1 MRPMDNTDGPAGP
14 TPIEAL
20 LALMTRLR
28 DRENGCPWDAVQTYA
43 TIAPYTIEEAYEV
56 ADAIARDDLAA
67 LEEELGDLLLQVV
80 FHAEMARE
88 AGAFDFHSVAR
99 GITEKMYRR
108 HPHVFGDATKDGD
121 LRPAWEAMKERE
133 RRDKVSAESRPTSAL
148 DGVAFALPALMRAR
162 KLQERAA
169 RVGFDWPDMASTL
182 AKVDEE
188 LDELKDV
195 LGGDGGEAELVEE
208 IGDLLFACVNVARR
222 LGIDPEEALRGCN
235 DKFVRRFNHVENGL
249 TKAGKAP
256 NDSTLEE
263 MDALWEEAKERER
276 A

>member
-1 MRPMDNTDGPAGP
+1 MDDTDGMVSP
-14 TPIEAL
+14 TPIESL

-88 AGAFDFHSVAR
+88 TGAFDFHSVAR
-99 GITEKMYRR
+99 GIVEKMYRR
-108 HPHVFGDATKDGD
+108 HPHVFGDASRDED
-121 LRPAWEAMKERE
+121 PPPAWESMKERE
-133 RRDKVSAESRPTSAL
+133 RRNKAESKSGQASAL
-148 DGVAFALPALMRAR
+148 DGVALALPALMRAR

-188 LDELKDV
+188 LDELKSAIGD
-195 LGGDGGEAELVEE
+195 DGGRAELVEE

-222 LGIDPEEALRGCN
+222 LGIDSEEALRVCN
-235 DKFVRRFNHVENGL
+235 DKFVRRFNHVEDEL
-249 TKAGKAP
+249 ASAGKAP
-256 NDSTLEE
+256 EDSTLEE
-263 MDALWEEAKERER
+263 MDALWEDAKARER

>member
-1 MRPMDNTDGPAGP
+1 MENTDGTKGP
-14 TPIEAL
+14 TPIDAL

-28 DRENGCPWDAVQTYA
+28 DRETGCPWDAVQTYA

-56 ADAIARDDLAA
+56 ADAIARDDLTA

-99 GITEKMYRR
+99 GIAEKMYRR
-108 HPHVFGDATKDGD
+108 HPHVFGDGSKDGNP
-121 LRPAWEAMKERE
+121 RPAWEAMKERE
-133 RRDKVSAESRPTSAL
+133 RRDKVSTGLGPTSVL
-148 DGVAFALPALMRAR
+148 DGVALALPALMRAR

-169 RVGFDWPDMASTL
+169 RVGFDWPDMDSTM

-188 LDELKDV
+188 LGELKGA
-195 LGGDGGEAELVEE
+195 LGGDSDEAEVVEE

-222 LGIDPEEALRGCN
+222 LGIDPEQALRGCN
-235 DKFVRRFNHVENGL
+235 DKFVRRFNHVESRL
-249 TKAGKAP
+249 AQADKAP
-256 NDSTLEE
+256 ENSTLEE

>member
-1 MRPMDNTDGPAGP
+1 MNETDEKEHP
-14 TPIEAL
+14 TPIGAL

-28 DRENGCPWDAVQTYA
+28 DRENGCPWDAVQTFS

-56 ADAIARDDLAA
+56 ADAIARNDLKG

-88 AGAFDFHSVAR
+88 VGAFDFDSVAR

-108 HPHVFGDATKDGD
+108 HPHVFGDVSKDGD

-133 RRDKVSAESRPTSAL
+133 RRDKVSTGSRPTSAL
-148 DGVAFALPALMRAR
+148 DGVALALPALLRAR

-169 RVGFDWPDMASTL
+169 RVGFDWPDMESTM

-188 LDELKDV
+188 LGELKGA
-195 LGGDGGEAELVEE
+195 LGGDGDEAELVEE

-235 DKFVRRFNHVENGL
+235 DKFVRRFSYVESAL
-249 TKAGKAP
+249 TTAGKASE
-256 NDSTLEE
+256 NSTLKE

>member
-1 MRPMDNTDGPAGP
+1 MENNDGTAGP

-88 AGAFDFHSVAR
+88 SGAFDFHSVAR

-108 HPHVFGDATKDGD
+108 HPHVFGDAAKDGD
-121 LRPAWEAMKERE
+121 LRPAWESMKERE
-133 RRDKVSAESRPTSAL
+133 RRDKADAKEAPSSAL
-148 DGVAFALPALMRAR
+148 DGVALALPALVRAL

-169 RVGFDWPDMASTL
+169 RVGFDWPDMESTM

-188 LDELKDV
+188 LGELKHAIR
-195 LGGDGGEAELVEE
+195 DGIDRAEIAAE

-235 DKFVRRFNHVENGL
+235 GKFIRRFNYVEDGL
-249 TKAGKAP
+249 SKEGKAP
-256 NDSTLEE
+256 KDVTLEE
-263 MDALWEEAKERER
+263 MDALWEDAKTRER

>member
-1 MRPMDNTDGPAGP
+1 MNEPDKKENP

-28 DRENGCPWDAVQTYA
+28 DRETGCPWDAVQTFA

-56 ADAIARDDLAA
+56 ADAIARNDLPG

-88 AGAFDFHSVAR
+88 SGAFDFDSVAR
-99 GITEKMYRR
+99 GITDKMYRR

-133 RRDKVSAESRPTSAL
+133 RRNKTGAEAGRSSAL
-148 DGVAFALPALMRAR
+148 DGVALALPALMRAR

-188 LDELKDV
+188 LDELKSAI
-195 LGGDGGEAELVEE
+195 GDGSGRMELVEE

-222 LGIDPEEALRGCN
+222 LGIDPEDALRGCN
-235 DKFVRRFNHVENGL
+235 DKFIRRFNHVEDGL
-249 TKAGKAP
+249 AKAGKAP
-256 NDSTLEE
+256 EDSTLEE
-263 MDALWEEAKERER
+263 MDTLWEDAKARER